1 MLWMVVPTPMTC
13 LLPHPGLFFLLQQIL
28 CSFISNF
35 SLVFSFSFVEGDLH
49 QMVTAWCFSFF
60 VCVFPSFSSSWM
72 FSLSLQ
78 LLECLGCLGQCCKG
92 RLSSVHF
99 DDPSSWVV
107 HDPFVLEENLF
118 LTLFITSSLG
128 AAFTNL
134 TMIDRGWGG
143 VKWGGGGFFRS
154 SWELGF
160 TVNQASQCSVV
171 QHRCFL
177 YRTGSIINSSDS
189 NCFLIQH
196 CPMRRNAFA
205 NTIQLFTRDQ
215 LLFFTLTFTDFW
227 SWIIDWL
234 IDMDSAF
241 NVSDSWHDKVQSLNP
256 GD

>member
-143 VKWGGGGFFRS
+143 VKWGGGGV
-154 SWELGF
+154 L
-160 TVNQASQCSVV
+160 
-171 QHRCFL
+171 H
-177 YRTGSIINSSDS
+177 
-189 NCFLIQH
+189 
-196 CPMRRNAFA
+196 
-205 NTIQLFTRDQ
+205 IQLRARLHGQSSVSVLCGAASLFPLPHWFYHQ
-215 LLFFTLTFTDFW
+215 LEWFELFFDSTLPHEEKCFC
-227 SWIIDWL
+227 
-234 IDMDSAF
+234 
-241 NVSDSWHDKVQSLNP
+241 
-256 GD
+256 